1 MAKVSIR
8 RATPSDAHLLSFVA
22 TRTFPLACPPST
34 TQEDIAEFC
43 ATQLSP
49 EAFGRYLGNNSYR
62 AWLAMAGNE
71 ACGYLLSHDGDP
83 VEEDTSNAISLR
95 PTTEISKIYVSADH
109 HGSPVAQDLL
119 NSALRDAS
127 GRGFASAWL
136 GVNQLNARAN
146 AFYAR
151 NGFVEVGTRS
161 FLVGDTRE
169 DDFVREKLLPSQ
181 STGNA

>member
-1 MAKVSIR
+1 
-8 RATPSDAHLLSFVA
+8 
-22 TRTFPLACPPST
+22 
-34 TQEDIAEFC
+34 
-43 ATQLSP
+43 
-49 EAFGRYLGNNSYR
+49 
-62 AWLAMAGNE
+62 MAGNE

-83 VEEDTSNAISLR
+83 VEEDIANAISLR

-119 NSALRDAS
+119 NSALRDAA

-161 FLVGDTRE
+161 FLVGDTWE
-169 DDFVREKLLPSQ
+169 DDFVREKLLSSQ